1 MWRGGCISN
10 QGQEAA
16 LAWVIAVQ
24 LDCSHGSCTCLLRKW
39 LKGSQLARTNR
50 GNDGN
55 NRAQNKPFQGEYDV
69 LEHISLCFGK
79 MLELE

>member
-1 MWRGGCISN
+1 MW
-10 QGQEAA
+10 
-16 LAWVIAVQ
+16 V
-24 LDCSHGSCTCLLRKW
+24 LR
-39 LKGSQLARTNR
+39 LKGSQLAKTNR

-79 MLELE
+79 MLQLE